1 MNPRAPNLHEHKT
14 QKNMDLR
21 AQDVFPRTDKKCEHK
36 APKILRAEGESRS
49 MFCESIWGGGAAPSP
64 PTPLQLFF
72 FLGLPPLQGQPTP
85 TWNVSTSNWNH
96 RKKIIPK
103 INPHPLEGAHCRL
116 HPPPTSTWPLPPTRQ
131 HLPWTNTALYRLVP
145 AALPDP
151 YLPPPSGLARV
162 VRGCVVTR
170 DGC

>member
-49 MFCESIWGGGAAPSP
+49 MFCECIWGGGAAPSP

-72 FLGLPPLQGQPTP
+72 F
-85 TWNVSTSNWNH
+85 
-96 RKKIIPK
+96 R
-103 INPHPLEGAHCRL
+103 
-116 HPPPTSTWPLPPTRQ
+116 PTSSAGTAHPHLKLKRQMHHDSLHCQVFWMACSKIDHLRCFTWPNMCFAVFSPNLLHVFHDRWPTEPIVICT
-131 HLPWTNTALYRLVP
+131 H
-145 AALPDP
+145 
-151 YLPPPSGLARV
+151 G
-162 VRGCVVTR
+162 
-170 DGC
+170 